1 MTPVDG
7 LVTTPSAFS
16 AQETLARLK
25 TAIAA
30 AGLTVFAHIDHAAA
44 ARAVGLDLA
53 PLDLVI
59 YGDARTG
66 TPLMAHRPT
75 LGVDLPLKALVWQ
88 DADGAVWLSVND
100 LASIAARH
108 HPSLAD
114 GATLAAIT
122 GKQVGLAATA
132 AASDTTHPG

>member
-44 ARAVGLDLA
+44 ARAVGLDSHTTAGALKDTQ
-53 PLDLVI
+53 PHPRHC
-59 YGDARTG
+59 ARPG
-66 TPLMAHRPT
+66 PVAACGPGLT
-75 LGVDLPLKALVWQ
+75 LQQG
-88 DADGAVWLSVND
+88 
-100 LASIAARH
+100 
-108 HPSLAD
+108 
-114 GATLAAIT
+114 
-122 GKQVGLAATA
+122 
-132 AASDTTHPG
+132 